1 MFKNHK
7 KYFYKICVI
16 MIGLL
21 VALSIGSPAL
31 ARSENTL
38 LRDYV
43 LMSIETDLASI
54 SEIGTD
60 DILQA
65 VENKNIA
72 QPLKQFIMQ
81 AVEVAQLDMSDG
93 DKAEALVEVMATD
106 CSRLFY
112 ATIYAVAID
121 LFIDDIF
128 IDIPGIGIIINVLAG
143 LTIICALGLI

>member
-1 MFKNHK
+1 MLKKHK
-7 KYFYKICVI
+7 KYFYKICFI
-16 MIGLL
+16 MVGLL
-21 VALSIGSPAL
+21 GALSIGSPAL
-31 ARSENTL
+31 ATSEKSL

-43 LMSIETDLASI
+43 LLSIETDLARI
-54 SEIGTD
+54 SEICTD

-93 DKAEALVEVMATD
+93 DKAEALLEVMATD
-106 CSRLFY
+106 CSRLFN

-143 LTIICALGLI
+143 LTIICVLGLI

>member
-7 KYFYKICVI
+7 RLFHKTCII
-16 MIGLL
+16 MVGLL
-21 VALSIGSPAL
+21 AALSVGSPAL
-31 ARSENTL
+31 ATNQTAL

-43 LMSIETDLASI
+43 LLSIEDGLATI
-54 SEIGTD
+54 SEIGAD

-65 VENKNIA
+65 VEEKNIS
-72 QPLKQFIMQ
+72 QPLKQLIMQ
-81 AVEVAQLDMSDG
+81 TVEAAQLDMSNA
-93 DKAEALVEVMATD
+93 DKAEGLVEIMATD

-143 LTIICALGLI
+143 LTIICWLGLI